1 MTLVYRIEDR
11 NGCGPY
17 NADRYESNNVSSKI
31 KRSLGRT
38 LSRAHRNGYLYP
50 DASLRMSGDDRCG
63 FISIE
68 QLLSWFDGYLDR
80 LHRNKFRLAIYEVPD
95 NDIDRSCSK
104 QVVFKLRELRPIKT
118 HSILELDRL

>member
-17 NADRYESNNVSSKI
+17 NADRYEGNGISKKI
-31 KRSLGRT
+31 KRSLSRT
-38 LSRAHRNGYLYP
+38 LCRAHKNGDLYP
-50 DASLRMSGDDRCG
+50 DASRRMSDDDRCG

-95 NDIDRSCSK
+95 DDIDRSCSK
-104 QVVFKLRELRPIKT
+104 QVVFKLRKLRPIKT
-118 HSILELDRL
+118 HSMLELDNV